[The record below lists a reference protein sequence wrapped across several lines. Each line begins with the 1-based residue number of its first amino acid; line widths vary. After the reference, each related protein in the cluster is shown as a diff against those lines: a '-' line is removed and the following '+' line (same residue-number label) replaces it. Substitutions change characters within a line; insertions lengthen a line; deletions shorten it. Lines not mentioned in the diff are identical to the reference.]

1 MDREKII
8 AAVGDILEAIGENPQ
23 REGLLRTPERV
34 ADMYAEILD
43 GIAKDPKA
51 VSYTQLLRGRLTPI
65 CIKRRSCSL
74 RQRRSRLIY

>member
-43 GIAKDPKA
+43 GIAKDPKEYL
-51 VSYTQLLRGRLTPI
+51 VTQFTEDKHEEMVIFLFHRFASI
-65 CIKRRSCSL
+65 I
-74 RQRRSRLIY
+74 

>member
-23 REGLLRTPERV
+23 REGLLLTPERV

-43 GIAKDPKA
+43 GIA
-51 VSYTQLLRGRLTPI
+51 
-65 CIKRRSCSL
+65 
-74 RQRRSRLIY
+74 